1 MPSLK
6 EMLAA
11 KAKPATDLV
20 GETTGERIILT
31 PEGPHYAKAVDSD
44 GKFLRWLPKPKGIIA
59 RASEPAAVPAKPLP
73 TPVSQEPR
81 QLGQIER
88 GQDVPFEFPSE
99 KSSEGAKTWLF
110 ARQQPET
117 QLGIAI
123 EPGETSDHAW
133 IVVQSPTDP
142 GRLLYLYRLPLLTPS
157 SGANP
162 Y

>member
-11 KAKPATDLV
+11 KAAGTSAPA
-20 GETTGERIILT
+20 
-31 PEGPHYAKAVDSD
+31 PAA
-44 GKFLRWLPKPKGIIA
+44 PKGIIA

-142 GRLLYLYRLPLLTPS
+142 GKLLYLYRLPLLTPS
-157 SGANP
+157 SGGNP

>member
-11 KAKPATDLV
+11 KAATP
-20 GETTGERIILT
+20 T
-31 PEGPHYAKAVDSD
+31 AA
-44 GKFLRWLPKPKGIIA
+44 PKGIIA
-59 RASEPAAVPAKPLP
+59 RASEPALSPVKPLP

-81 QLGQIER
+81 QLGNTER

-99 KSSEGAKTWLF
+99 KSSEGAKAWLF

-117 QLGIAI
+117 QLGIMI

-142 GRLLYLYRLPLLTPS
+142 GLLVFLYRLPLLTLKS
-157 SGANP
+157 AGNP